1 MGTPPEAPNPRRRR
15 DRRLRILGPSGQVVC
30 SQCEIA
36 DRPWPRMKGL
46 LGRTSLEPGGGMLI
60 KPTPSVHMFFMRFAI
75 DVVFLDKKD
84 TIVGIAHTLR
94 PWRMAGA
101 RRAHAALELPAGTAE
116 QHGLQKGDVLRT
128 EPAPLMEAVR

>member
-1 MGTPPEAPNPRRRR
+1 MPGEL
-15 DRRLRILGPSGQVVC
+15 DRLRILGPTGAVVC
-30 SQCEIA
+30 SQCELA

-46 LGRTSLEPGGGMLI
+46 LGRTSLEPGGGMLMR
-60 KPTPSVHMFFMRFAI
+60 PAPSVHMWFMRFAI
-75 DVVFLDKKD
+75 DVVFLDRQN

-116 QHGLQKGDVLRT
+116 RLGLVKGQVLT
-128 EPAPLMEAVR
+128 IEPTRPEPDAFNR